1 MAIEFKKLL
10 ATNSLTS
17 QRITKTII
25 KGIKFLLTL
34 SNCFNLREQ
43 TDRQIKISK
52 NQPAETKFSM
62 RRMRMRAEVFR
73 EKRG

>member
-62 RRMRMRAEVFR
+62 FSINLNKLIFLKTEY
-73 EKRG
+73 